1 VSALAQRY
9 GSALADVAFEHK
21 DAEKIR
27 KDLADFAQV
36 FAESADLRN
45 LLSNPSV
52 SAEAKKSVLGEI
64 AGKMALRQEVRNFV
78 FILVDHNRTALLGEI
93 QQAFDAEMNRRLGIV
108 DAMVTSAHEL
118 SAAEKSRLAQ
128 SLERVTGK
136 KIQAQYQLNPQLIGG
151 ARVQIG
157 STIYDGTVRERLN
170 RLHSQ
175 LESQ

>member
-1 VSALAQRY
+1 MSALAQRY
-9 GSALADVAFEHK
+9 GSALADVAFEHR
-21 DAEKIR
+21 DADKIR

-36 FAESADLRN
+36 FTESGDLHN

-64 AGKMALRQEVRNFV
+64 AGKMGLHQEMRNFL
-78 FILVDHNRTALLGEI
+78 FILIDHGRTALLGEI
-93 QQAFDAEMNRRLGIV
+93 QGAFDAEMNRRLGIV
-108 DAMVTSAHEL
+108 DAIVTSAHEL
-118 SAAEKSRLAQ
+118 SSAEKSRLAQ

-170 RLHSQ
+170 RLRSQ